1 MTHREL
7 VQMRRQEK
15 QQLRNNSRQMKDI
28 MARLQKSASCGR
40 KADDDDI
47 TSLMQVSFSLSP
59 TLLSLLKPL
68 TAKEQT
74 ICLMIRLHL
83 QPSEIAVLTG
93 SSPQS
98 ITNMRVRL
106 LQKLFNENG
115 GAKDFDQRICA
126 VNS

>member
-1 MTHREL
+1 LTHREL